1 MVVFRIT
8 NGLLGVL
15 ATVWWLLNRHSDM
28 AEPIAAVM
36 GASIILIE
44 IVGEVVA
51 VTSRKWHASQ
61 TLLESDVI
69 PDVLDRIGREE
80 SNIQQVI
87 DGKRKKDKIIEEYP
101 IELLAPHVPKLEQI
115 KRFSP
120 IANRL
125 QKQLDRND
133 ELPAGQKQFQE
144 LQVILGEIKSLASTP
159 SFDKRSRFCWLY
171 MTLAISAGVYG
182 VCKIHIPN
190 PNESTPSKEQ
200 PSTSVEVEE
209 TQEPLKNK

>member
-15 ATVWWLLNRHSDM
+15 ATVWWLVNRHSDM

-36 GASIILIE
+36 GASILLIE

-51 VTSRKWHASQ
+51 VTSRKRHASQ

-69 PDVLDRIGREE
+69 PDVLNRIEREE

-87 DGKRKKDKIIEEYP
+87 DGKRKENKIIEEYP
-101 IELLAPHVPKLEQI
+101 IELLAPHVPKLKQI

-125 QKQLDRND
+125 QKQLDRNNK
-133 ELPAGQKQFQE
+133 LPAGQKQFQE
-144 LQVILGEIKSLASTP
+144 LQVILGEIKSLASRP

-171 MTLAISAGVYG
+171 MMLAISAGVYG

-190 PNESTPSKEQ
+190 PTESTPSEEH

-209 TQEPLKNK
+209 AQEPLKNK